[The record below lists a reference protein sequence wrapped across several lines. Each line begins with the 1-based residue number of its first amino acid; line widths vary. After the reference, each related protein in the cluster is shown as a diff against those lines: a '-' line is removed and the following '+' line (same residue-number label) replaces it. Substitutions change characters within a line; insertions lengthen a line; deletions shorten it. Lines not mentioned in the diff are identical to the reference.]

1 MQQRVLLGLGMV
13 ALLLLGLSDASRPA
27 SATPGGPC
35 DSRGGEPNPSEAS
48 SREARPVGQTLG
60 STAAD
65 EFFAPAVPWVL
76 VENQGQVSGPARF
89 ASLFGPPLWLTDAG
103 FVLRVEPR
111 STQARTPGSRGW
123 PDRQSS
129 ANQIG
134 SHVFLT
140 FEGAESGVLPRG
152 IDRASTEANY
162 FRGNDPER
170 WLTHVPTWKRVR
182 YAGIYPG
189 IDLEVH
195 GDSGGPEYD
204 LVIAP
209 GASPEQVVVCV
220 EGANGLI
227 IERNGTL
234 RIETA
239 GGTVTQTPPHTWEM
253 LPHGMRREIACVFRR
268 IDEKRYGFS
277 APGRDPAR
285 PLVIDPALTW
295 ATLVG
300 GTGPEIAHDCA
311 VDPTGA
317 VMFCGQTGSPTT
329 FPVTPGAFDTEA
341 NPNSEAY
348 VAKLAPDG
356 EGLEFATFLGGSGF
370 DEQAYAVDH
379 ASDGALVIMGGVLSG
394 DFPTTPQA
402 FDPTHNGGAD
412 IYVTSLSS
420 DGSSLLW
427 STFLGGT
434 DHDGSWA
441 MELDALD
448 RPCLIGATDS
458 LDFPLSSNAFD
469 TVHSGNS
476 ETFIA
481 RMGSSGDALDFSSY
495 FGNGGISWADI
506 CVTSEGTAFAC
517 GTAGSSADLPVTQGA
532 FDATS
537 NGFNE
542 GFVAGF
548 DLGAGTITAC
558 SWLGASLDD
567 SATAIATR
575 PTGEVV
581 VVGQTDSFNFPMP
594 PGGFQPFKLGEDA
607 FLVAFP
613 PNLSTLLYGTFVGG
627 GGSETGNVLAIDAS
641 GRLYV
646 AGLTNS
652 TSLFP
657 LTPDAFDEQ
666 LGGSSDSFLVRL
678 SPDAS
683 TELYG
688 TLLGGSTGN
697 GIEGS
702 HNLAVT
708 DDGTAFLVGRTAS
721 TNFPV
726 TPGAF
731 DTVKDGF
738 WDVYV
743 AKFDFSP
750 WSDLGQ
756 GLAGS
761 GGLVPHLHGTGS
773 LQPGSAGALLLAD
786 AKPLSTAWLIVGLQA
801 LDAPF
806 KGGQLVPFP
815 TLLVGFPT
823 DASGSFTVPWTS
835 WPSGLPAGTSIY
847 FQVWLSDPAGAA
859 GWASSNGLWALAPV
873 PAP

>member
-13 ALLLLGLSDASRPA
+13 GLVLLGLRGASRPA
-27 SATPGGPC
+27 SACPGG
-35 DSRGGEPNPSEAS
+35 SREPRQAESNPTVACW
-48 SREARPVGQTLG
+48 REARPPDPVASGQ
-60 STAAD
+60 AAY
-65 EFFAPAVPWVL
+65 EVSSLPWLL
-76 VENQGQVSGPARF
+76 VENSGQFDESARF
-89 ASLFGPPLWLTDAG
+89 ASLFGPPVWLTEAG
-103 FVLRVEPR
+103 FRLRVDRVSTQPR
-111 STQARTPGSRGW
+111 SPAVRERPG
-123 PDRQSS
+123 RQSS
-129 ANQIG
+129 AGRIG
-134 SHVFLT
+134 THIFLT
-140 FEGAESGVLPRG
+140 FEGAEAGVGPRG
-152 IDRASTEANY
+152 IERAITKANY

-170 WLTHVPTWKRVR
+170 WVTGVPTWKRIR
-182 YAGIYPG
+182 YDGLYTG
-189 IDLEVH
+189 VDLEVH
-195 GDSGGPEYD
+195 GENGGPEYD
-204 LVIAP
+204 LIIHP
-209 GASPEQVVVCV
+209 GANPDQIVVRV
-220 EGANGLI
+220 EGAVGLTL
-227 IERNGTL
+227 ESDGSL
-234 RIETA
+234 RIDTSGDA
-239 GGTVTQTPPHTWEM
+239 VRQPAPRTWE
-253 LPHGMRREIACVFRR
+253 LLRDGTRRDVACAFRLLDAR
-268 IDEKRYGFS
+268 RYGFTVMH
-277 APGRDPAR
+277 RDPSL
-285 PLVIDPALTW
+285 PLVIDPALAW

-300 GTGPEIAHDCA
+300 GDGPEIAHDCA
-311 VDPTGA
+311 IDPGGA
-317 VMFCGQTGSPTT
+317 IVFCGQTGSPTT

-348 VAKLAPDG
+348 VAKLAPNG
-356 EGLEFATFLGGSGF
+356 ASLEFATFLGGSGF
-370 DEQAYAVDH
+370 DEFAESVTLADDL
-379 ASDGALVIMGGVLSG
+379 SIMTTGGVLSA
-394 DFPTTPQA
+394 DFPVTARA
-402 FDPTHNGGAD
+402 FDSSYNGGGDIFVTRLSAD
-412 IYVTSLSS
+412 GAT
-420 DGSSLLW
+420 LLW
-427 STFLGGT
+427 STFLGGSGA
-434 DHDGSWA
+434 DGFHR
-441 MELDALD
+441 MKLDTLD
-448 RPCLIGATDS
+448 RPCLIGGTYS
-458 LDFPLSSNAFD
+458 LDFPLSANAFD
-469 TVHSGNS
+469 TTHAASN
-476 ETFIA
+476 EMFIA
-481 RMGSSGDALDFSSY
+481 RLNADGSVLEFSSY
-495 FGNGGISWADI
+495 FGEGGSLEKLAVAPNGS
-506 CVTSEGTAFAC
+506 VYAC
-517 GTAGSSADLPVTQGA
+517 GQTLGAPVPTTPAA
-532 FDATS
+532 FDSTH
-537 NGFNE
+537 NGFQDA
-542 GFVAGF
+542 FIVGF
-548 DLGAGTITAC
+548 DLDVGAITAC
-558 SWLGASLDD
+558 TWLGGALDE
-567 SATAIATR
+567 R
-575 PTGEVV
+575 PTSIAVSPAGEIV

-594 PGGFQPFKLGEDA
+594 PGGFQPFKMAEDA

-613 PNLSTLLYGTFVGG
+613 PDLSTLLYGTFVGG

-731 DTVKDGF
+731 DTVKNGF

-761 GGLVPHLHGTGS
+761 GGLVPHLLGTGS
-773 LQPGSAGALLLAD
+773 LQPGSAGALQLAN
-786 AKPLSTAWLIVGLQA
+786 AKPLSTAWFIVGLQS

-823 DASGSFTVPWTS
+823 DASGSFTVPWTA

-873 PAP
+873 PDP